1 MGRPHI
7 MEPEYKYPR
16 IVQETRYVMQGGST
30 KIVLAVSNIKYG
42 KKIVFSCTVVDMS
55 STLARETLYEEK
67 RFAPTREIR
76 ALLSIPEERSPEAR
90 RKAVEIL
97 FHRFVITLAMD
108 DQEHWIRRFPQ
119 IWAPLEDR
127 EASSRETM
135 LEEVHES

>member
-30 KIVLAVSNIKYG
+30 KIVLAVSNIKYD

-67 RFAPTREIR
+67 RFVPTKELE

-90 RKAVEIL
+90 RKAV
-97 FHRFVITLAMD
+97 
-108 DQEHWIRRFPQ
+108 
-119 IWAPLEDR
+119 
-127 EASSRETM
+127 
-135 LEEVHES
+135 